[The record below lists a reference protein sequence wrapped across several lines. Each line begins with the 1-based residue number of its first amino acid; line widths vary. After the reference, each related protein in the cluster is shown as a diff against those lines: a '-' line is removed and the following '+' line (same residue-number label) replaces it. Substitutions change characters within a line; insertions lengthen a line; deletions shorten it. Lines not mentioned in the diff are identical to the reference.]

1 MKTSIRGRELIKRFE
16 GLSLKA
22 YPDPATGGDPW
33 TIGYGTTVYPSG
45 DKVMSGDVVTEQE
58 AEDLL
63 LIDLEQ
69 FEKHVNDLVKVELN
83 QNQFDALVS
92 LAYNIGPANLQ
103 NSTLLRE
110 LNSGNYAGAAQQFD
124 RWVYA
129 NGQRMKGLAMR
140 RAEEKQLFLT
150 T

>member
-1 MKTSIRGRELIKRFE
+1 MKTSIRGRELIKKFE

-22 YPDPATGGDPW
+22 YPDPGTGGDPW

-45 DKVMSGDVVTEQE
+45 DKVMPGDVVTEQE

-63 LIDLEQ
+63 LSDLEQ
-69 FEKHVNDLVKVELN
+69 FENHVNDLVKVELN

-92 LAYNIGPANLQ
+92 LTYNIGPANLQ

-110 LNSGNYAGAAQQFD
+110 LNSGSYAGAAEQFG

-129 NGQRMKGLAMR
+129 NGIRMKGLARR
-140 RAEEKQLFLT
+140 RAEEKQLFMS
-150 T
+150 